1 MKALSMLRKYRNSV
15 ESGMVSAEYA
25 VGTIAT
31 TSIAGILIWI
41 AQQDWFKELFIALFK
56 FIFELFM
63 S

>member
-31 TSIAGILIWI
+31 TVLPE
-41 AQQDWFKELFIALFK
+41 FLFGLPSKTGSKNCLSHCSNLF
-56 FIFELFM
+56 L
-63 S
+63 SYS